1 MPEYIKHDDSGYI
14 IQKFYSVDPSVVE
27 KETNIIEI
35 PRDLFNS
42 LTEYYLVKNG
52 KVVQMTQAEKDAYNV
67 LKTQQAAD
75 AENQRLSAL
84 DDSLTASLSVRLTKV
99 ETMIDNIG
107 SLADAKTF
115 LKRLV
120 RFMAIYVRQS

>member
-1 MPEYIKHDDSGYI
+1 MPEYIKHDADGYI
-14 IQKFYSVDPSVVE
+14 IQKYYSVDPSIVE

-67 LKTQQAAD
+67 LKAQQVAD